1 MMMMGHDDGFRNNM
15 LVGDQ
20 RGWGNDAE
28 EIGLGSERKWWFRCE
43 TFFQRKSIFGI
54 YKSFSLKMMWPVW
67 KETVG
72 QPLIC
77 SESCTLQ
84 HRHNWRGVRTYLWR
98 ALFFEHLW
106 ERGLFWRAFLVISNI
121 FLWFSTMHFSD
132 PLTYILLERELL
144 WSGSVEIALA
154 EGSRYYRC
162 STLWTT
168 PCCSAALSNPDIQ
181 LAC

>member
-1 MMMMGHDDGFRNNM
+1 MMRKRLVWEASANDDLDVKPFS
-15 LVGDQ
+15 
-20 RGWGNDAE
+20 AE
-28 EIGLGSERKWWFRCE
+28 NPWLE
-43 TFFQRKSIFGI
+43 SIKVF
-54 YKSFSLKMMWPVW
+54 LWTVW
-67 KETVG
+67 EETVG
-72 QPLIC
+72 QSLIC
-77 SESCTLQ
+77 GESCTFQ
-84 HRHNWRGVRTYLWR
+84 HRHNWRGVRTYLWW
-98 ALFFEHLW
+98 ALYFEHLW